1 MKMDFQTSEGKF
13 AATCTELSDGTWKA
27 KLEGRSPAGFGS
39 QPSFSEE
46 GFTGKTL
53 LDVIEACRRR
63 VGELGGEILDEIPR
77 DES

>member
-1 MKMDFQTSEGKF
+1 MEFETSEGKF
-13 AATCTELSDGTWKA
+13 VATCTELTDGTWKA
-27 KLEGRSPAGFGS
+27 KLEGRPPAGFAS
-39 QPSFSEE
+39 QPSIPEE

-53 LDVIEACRRR
+53 LDVIEACRQR